1 MVEKQ
6 LQKRNVEKNR
16 LNRQSE
22 VSCIRIRLTG
32 QCDVHKHRPA
42 HWCPILHKFDGSL
55 SNSNEARPSTQ
66 LARCLGKL
74 FEHLAC
80 GKPIVSTPIPEVVSI
95 RQDAVAFYNNVS
107 SLVNTLVDILSD
119 KNIRTSLKKGL
130 STSQEI
136 MIGD

>member
-1 MVEKQ
+1 
-6 LQKRNVEKNR
+6 
-16 LNRQSE
+16 
-22 VSCIRIRLTG
+22 
-32 QCDVHKHRPA
+32 
-42 HWCPILHKFDGSL
+42 
-55 SNSNEARPSTQ
+55 
-66 LARCLGKL
+66 
-74 FEHLAC
+74 LAC